1 MNIYI
6 NIYIYI
12 YINTNTYKFPFASD
26 SSGEN
31 HSFFQKVSF
40 SEMTGMRNL
49 SCSTFRLLLLLQPWD
64 LSHRVQRQKLMVNSL
79 EEMSVRIWK
88 GGFVANLLLD
98 SKFRPNV
105 LFEIW

>member
-64 LSHRVQRQKLMVNSL
+64 LSHHVERQKLMVTSW
-79 EEMSVRIWK
+79 EEVSVRVQK
-88 GGFVANLLLD
+88 GGFVANLLL
-98 SKFRPNV
+98 SLNVHPNV
-105 LFEIW
+105 LSKTL